1 MSNIKVT
8 VEYEK
13 PNQDRFS
20 ALMEQYK
27 AAKAVADETK
37 NELQPLIDAG
47 TEAKYKAICEQVKEF
62 GKRLCE
68 AVWRNGKYESI
79 GGYFGFSACVGE
91 GYGGGYLHI
100 STEKDGPYVF
110 NCNYRNVD
118 LFRPDAVQTK
128 EIQNLVREW
137 NNYKPIEQLNA
148 DLEWAW
154 KYEIKRQMTKTENI
168 RKDLA
173 VIQEG

>member
-47 TEAKYKAICEQVKEF
+47 AEAKYKAICEQVKEF
-62 GKRLCE
+62 GERLCE
-68 AVWRNGKYESI
+68 AVWRNSKYESI
-79 GGYFGFSACVGE
+79 GSSFGFSVYLGRYAHD
-91 GYGGGYLHI
+91 YYLHI
-100 STEKDGPYVF
+100 TSSERDPHSFRCEYDG
-110 NCNYRNVD
+110 VD
-118 LFRPDAVQTK
+118 LFKPDALQTE
-128 EIQNLVREW
+128 EIQRLVRVW
-137 NNYKPIEQLNA
+137 NTYDPIKKLNEQL
-148 DLEWAW
+148 ETAW
-154 KYEIKRQMTKTENI
+154 EREIKRQMTKAENI
-168 RKDLA
+168 RKDLE
-173 VIQEG
+173 VIREG